1 MFFDFLQKT
10 FTESIDFLF
19 GSEYTQGTKGGSTM
33 PDNTVS
39 LKNNAEKCI
48 LIDASS
54 LFQNRL
60 MNAHVAFQKE

>member
-48 LIDASS
+48 LIDESVEYHACHYSHI
-54 LFQNRL
+54 NT
-60 MNAHVAFQKE
+60 E